1 MDCTT
6 AAIVFI
12 KSVDSYRPLPAK
24 RACPFIRAGMFD
36 HGTASEK
43 AFRPS
48 FALGL
53 VVFQPF
59 GQLFRHGRI
68 LRLSASFLPC
78 KIIAHIVLVAGRLSP
93 SFLEGRHLFP
103 VSAHAGEHLLF
114 AFTAQ
119 LKFLVA
125 VGTARIGNLQRAPA
139 ITALPVRT
147 DQHFPSIFCLHP
159 QKVFPAIRARCP
171 RHILM
176 RIGFTACF
184 DLIHQS

>member
-93 SFLEGRHLFP
+93 SFLEGRHLSRYPHTQANICFSP
-103 VSAHAGEHLLF
+103 SPRSSSFLW
-114 AFTAQ
+114 Q
-119 LKFLVA
+119 L
-125 VGTARIGNLQRAPA
+125 GQRALV
-139 ITALPVRT
+139 ICSVLLR
-147 DQHFPSIFCLHP
+147 
-159 QKVFPAIRARCP
+159 
-171 RHILM
+171 
-176 RIGFTACF
+176 
-184 DLIHQS
+184 